1 MCWLHEFSFSFTKER
16 QQERYMRACV
26 QKLEPPIQALPC
38 CAGNKFKLAVR
49 RTKLVGFCSQ
59 RLSAINHEGFTL
71 CAERAVRNKEM
82 HATHRLLLDSSIL
95 IDFSS
100 HLKGFVLQCRTLQ
113 RVRATDCSDSPWSRS
128 ACVYMPGKHS
138 GWLASNG
145 FWWFLDWPLWIGD
158 PRMIR
163 KTHKASF

>member
-38 CAGNKFKLAVR
+38 CAGNKFKLAVAHQVGR
-49 RTKLVGFCSQ
+49 VLLRGFLLSIMRVLLFATSERCATKRCTQHTGSCST
-59 RLSAINHEGFTL
+59 RVS
-71 CAERAVRNKEM
+71 
-82 HATHRLLLDSSIL
+82 

-113 RVRATDCSDSPWSRS
+113 RARATDCSDSR
-128 ACVYMPGKHS
+128 
-138 GWLASNG
+138 
-145 FWWFLDWPLWIGD
+145 
-158 PRMIR
+158 
-163 KTHKASF
+163 